1 MPKSQITLKNDRIEN
16 RYKKTHIDFL
26 VVTKYQNYMT
36 WYQTGKWDLSELAK
50 NPKSH
55 AFQKQIQE
63 LEKQAIKFEKIK
75 SKLNPK
81 MSSKQFMSI
90 LNQVEEISENM
101 SKIGGYASLA
111 YSSDTQSDEATS
123 LMTKMS
129 KLGSEISNK
138 ILFFD
143 LWWKTQVD
151 DKNAKRLMK
160 DTGDISE
167 YLSHKRLFAKYALS
181 EPEERIINTLD
192 VTGISALV
200 KLYDKIT
207 NSFEYKMKI
216 GNKSKVMTR
225 EELTNYVRST
235 NPKIRETAYKTIL
248 SKYSE
253 NKGVVGEIYQ
263 NIVLN
268 WKDEG
273 IEIRGYKS
281 PISMRNI
288 GNDVDDKTIDS
299 LLGVCKK
306 NSPVFQKFFTQKAK
320 MLKMKKLRRYDLYA
334 PAAANIKEKNYSYD
348 KSVKLVF
355 ESLGKFS
362 NTLEEYA
369 RKVFNENHIDSAV
382 RQGKRDG
389 AFCSTLTPKI
399 TPYVLVNFTGK
410 SRDVFTLAHELGHA
424 VHSQAAQDRSILV
437 QDAPLP
443 LAETA
448 STFSE
453 LLLYDNLSSKISDDE
468 KKTMLSEKIDD
479 LYVTILRQSFFTIF
493 EVDAHKQIG
502 EGTTIDEISK
512 TYLKNLKTQF
522 GNSVIL
528 SDDFAIEWSCI
539 PHFYHT
545 PFYCYAYSFGNL
557 LALSL
562 FQRYKKEGKDFVPA
576 YTSIL
581 AAGGSKKPE
590 KLLSE
595 YGFDIKSPKF
605 WQEGF
610 DYVKDQ
616 VNTLSSLN

>member
-1 MPKSQITLKNDRIEN
+1 MSQYSLGRWN
-16 RYKKTHIDFL
+16 
-26 VVTKYQNYMT
+26 
-36 WYQTGKWDLSELAK
+36 LSELTQD
-50 NPKSH
+50 PKSPE
-55 AFQKQIQE
+55 FQKQIKN
-63 LEKQAIKFEKIK
+63 LEKQAKKFEHIK
-75 SKLNPK
+75 SKLDPT
-81 MSSKQFMSI
+81 MTSRQFTGILKQIESI
-90 LNQVEEISENM
+90 AEDM
-101 SKIGGYASLA
+101 SKIGGYASLL
-111 YSSDTQSDEATS
+111 YSSDTQSDDATS
-123 LMTKMS
+123 LMTRMS

-143 LWWKTQVD
+143 LWWKRQID
-151 DKNAKRLMK
+151 EKNARRLM
-160 DTGDISE
+160 DNTGELAE

-192 VTGISALV
+192 VTGITALV

-207 NSFEYKMKI
+207 NAFEYKMKI
-216 GNKSKVMTR
+216 GKKLKVMTR

-248 SKYSE
+248 TKYSQ

-268 WKDEG
+268 WRNEG

-299 LLGVCKK
+299 LLLMCKK
-306 NSPVFQKFFTQKAK
+306 NSHVFQRFFLQKAK

-334 PAAANIKEKNYSYD
+334 PAAANIKEKSYSYN

-355 ESLGKFS
+355 ESFGAFS
-362 NTLEEYA
+362 DVLEDYA
-369 RKVFNENHIDSAV
+369 RKVFREDHIDSAI
-382 RQGKRDG
+382 RPGKRDG

-399 TPYVLVNFTGK
+399 TPFVLVNFTGK
-410 SRDVFTLAHELGHA
+410 SRDLFTLAHELGHA
-424 VHSQAAQDRSILV
+424 VHSQAAQNRSILV

-453 LLLYDNLSSKISDDE
+453 LLLYDNLSGKISDNE
-468 KKTMLSEKIDD
+468 KKIMLSEKIDD
-479 LYVTILRQSFFTIF
+479 LYATILRQSFFTIF

-502 EGTTIDEISK
+502 DGTTVDELSK
-512 TYLKNLKTQF
+512 TYMKNLEMQF
-522 GNSVIL
+522 GDSVSL
-528 SDDFAIEWSCI
+528 SEDFGVEWSCI

-576 YTSIL
+576 YISIL

-595 YGFDIKSPKF
+595 YGFDIRSPKF

-610 DYVKDQ
+610 DYVQEQ
-616 VNTLSSLN
+616 VKVLSALN

>member
-1 MPKSQITLKNDRIEN
+1 MSE
-16 RYKKTHIDFL
+16 
-26 VVTKYQNYMT
+26 YQL
-36 WYQTGKWDLSELAK
+36 GKWDLSELVK
-50 NPKSH
+50 NQKSP
-55 AFQKQIQE
+55 AFEKQIQV
-63 LEKQAIKFEKIK
+63 LEKQALKFEKIK
-75 SKLNPK
+75 SKLSPK
-81 MSSKQFMSI
+81 MSSKQFMNI
-90 LNQVEEISENM
+90 LHQIEEISENM
-101 SKIGGYASLA
+101 SKIGGYASLS

-151 DKNAKRLMK
+151 EKNAKRLMK
-160 DTGDISE
+160 NTGEITE

-207 NSFEYKMKI
+207 NSFEYKMKV

-248 SKYSE
+248 TKYFD

-299 LLGVCKK
+299 LLSVCKK
-306 NSPVFQKFFTQKAK
+306 NSPIFQKFFVQKAK

-334 PAAANIKEKNYSYD
+334 PAAVNIKEKNYPYD

-362 NTLEEYA
+362 DTLEEYA
-369 RKVFNENHIDSAV
+369 RKVFNENHIDSDV
-382 RQGKRDG
+382 RKGKRDG

-453 LLLYDNLSSKISDDE
+453 LLLYDNLSDKISDDE
-468 KKTMLSEKIDD
+468 KKAMLSGKIDD
-479 LYVTILRQSFFTIF
+479 LYATILRQSFFTIF

-512 TYLKNLKTQF
+512 TYLQNLKDQF
-522 GNSVIL
+522 GNSVSL
-528 SDDFAIEWSCI
+528 SEDFAIEWSSI

-576 YTSIL
+576 YMSIL

-610 DYVKDQ
+610 DYVKKQ
-616 VNTLSSLN
+616 VDILSSLN

>member
-1 MPKSQITLKNDRIEN
+1 MSE
-16 RYKKTHIDFL
+16 
-26 VVTKYQNYMT
+26 YQL
-36 WYQTGKWDLSELAK
+36 GKWDLSELVK
-50 NPKSH
+50 NQKSP
-55 AFQKQIQE
+55 AFEKQIQV
-63 LEKQAIKFEKIK
+63 LEKQALKFEKIK
-75 SKLNPK
+75 SKLSPK
-81 MSSKQFMSI
+81 MSSKQFMNI
-90 LNQVEEISENM
+90 LHQIEKISENM
-101 SKIGGYASLA
+101 SKIGGYASLS

-151 DKNAKRLMK
+151 EKNAKRLMK
-160 DTGDISE
+160 NTGEITE

-200 KLYDKIT
+200 KLHDKIT
-207 NSFEYKMKI
+207 NSFEYKMKV

-248 SKYSE
+248 TKYFD

-299 LLGVCKK
+299 LLSVCKK
-306 NSPVFQKFFTQKAK
+306 NSPIFQKFFVQKAK

-334 PAAANIKEKNYSYD
+334 PAAVNIKEKNYSYD

-362 NTLEEYA
+362 DTLEGYA
-369 RKVFNENHIDSAV
+369 RKVFNENHIDSDV
-382 RQGKRDG
+382 RKGKRDG

-453 LLLYDNLSSKISDDE
+453 LLLYDNLSDKISDGE
-468 KKTMLSEKIDD
+468 KKAMLSGKIDD
-479 LYVTILRQSFFTIF
+479 LYATILRQSFFTIF

-512 TYLKNLKTQF
+512 TYLQNLKDQF
-522 GNSVIL
+522 GNSVSL
-528 SDDFAIEWSCI
+528 SEDFAIEWSSI

-576 YTSIL
+576 YMSIL

-595 YGFDIKSPKF
+595 YGFDIRSPKF

-610 DYVKDQ
+610 DYVKKQ
-616 VNTLSSLN
+616 VDTLSSLN

>member
-1 MPKSQITLKNDRIEN
+1 MDEIRI
-16 RYKKTHIDFL
+16 HFL
-26 VVTKYQNYMT
+26 IVTKQQTQMSSYQL
-36 WYQTGKWDLSELAK
+36 GKWDLTELVK
-50 NPKSH
+50 NPKSS
-55 AFQKQIQE
+55 AFQNQIKE
-63 LEKQAIKFEKIK
+63 LENQAKKFEKIK

-81 MSSKQFMSI
+81 MSSKQFMNI
-90 LNQVEEISENM
+90 LHQVEEISENM
-101 SKIGGYASLA
+101 SKIGGYASLS

-129 KLGSEISNK
+129 KLGAEISNK

-151 DKNAKRLMK
+151 EKNAKRLMK
-160 DTGDISE
+160 DAGEITE

-207 NSFEYKMKI
+207 NSFEYKMKV

-263 NIVLN
+263 NIVQN

-273 IEIRGYKS
+273 IDIRGYKS

-288 GNDVDDKTIDS
+288 GNDIDDKTIES
-299 LLGVCKK
+299 LLAVCKK
-306 NSPVFQKFFTQKAK
+306 NSPVFQKFFVQKAK
-320 MLKMKKLRRYDLYA
+320 MLNMKKLRRYDLYA
-334 PAAANIKEKNYSYD
+334 PAAANIKEKSYSYD

-362 NTLEEYA
+362 STLEEYA
-369 RKVFNENHIDSAV
+369 RKVFNENHIDSDV

-453 LLLYDNLSSKISDDE
+453 LLLYDNLSDKISDNE
-468 KKTMLSEKIDD
+468 KKAMLSEKIDD
-479 LYVTILRQSFFTIF
+479 LYATILRQSFFTIF

-512 TYLKNLKTQF
+512 TYLNNLKVQF
-522 GNSVIL
+522 GNSVSL

-576 YTSIL
+576 YISIL

-595 YGFDIKSPKF
+595 YGFDITSPKF

-610 DYVKDQ
+610 DYVKEQ
-616 VNTLSSLN
+616 VKTLSSLN

>member
-1 MPKSQITLKNDRIEN
+1 MS
-16 RYKKTHIDFL
+16 
-26 VVTKYQNYMT
+26 KYQL
-36 WYQTGKWDLSELAK
+36 GKWDLSELVK
-50 NPKSH
+50 NQKSPE
-55 AFQKQIQE
+55 FEKQIQV
-63 LEKQAIKFEKIK
+63 LEKQALKFEKIK
-75 SKLNPK
+75 SKLSPK
-81 MSSKQFMSI
+81 MSSKQFMNI
-90 LNQVEEISENM
+90 LHQIEEISENM
-101 SKIGGYASLA
+101 SKIGGYASLS

-151 DKNAKRLMK
+151 EKNAKRLMK
-160 DTGDISE
+160 NTGEITE

-207 NSFEYKMKI
+207 NSYEYKMKV

-235 NPKIRETAYKTIL
+235 NPKIRESAYKTIL
-248 SKYSE
+248 TKYFD

-299 LLGVCKK
+299 LLSVCKK
-306 NSPVFQKFFTQKAK
+306 NSPIFQKFFVQKAK

-334 PAAANIKEKNYSYD
+334 PAAVNIKEKNYSYD

-362 NTLEEYA
+362 DTLEGYA
-369 RKVFNENHIDSAV
+369 RKVFNENHIDSDV
-382 RQGKRDG
+382 RKGKRDG
-389 AFCSTLTPKI
+389 AFCSTLAPKI

-453 LLLYDNLSSKISDDE
+453 LLLYDNLSDKISDDE
-468 KKTMLSEKIDD
+468 KKAMLSGKIDD
-479 LYVTILRQSFFTIF
+479 LYATILRQSFFTIF

-512 TYLKNLKTQF
+512 TYLQNLKDQF
-522 GNSVIL
+522 GNSVSL
-528 SDDFAIEWSCI
+528 SEDFAIEWSSI

-576 YTSIL
+576 YMNIL

-595 YGFDIKSPKF
+595 YGFDIRSPKF

-610 DYVKDQ
+610 DYVKKQ
-616 VNTLSSLN
+616 VGTLSSLN

>member
-1 MPKSQITLKNDRIEN
+1 MSS
-16 RYKKTHIDFL
+16 
-26 VVTKYQNYMT
+26 YQL
-36 WYQTGKWDLSELAK
+36 GKWDLTKLVK
-50 NPKSH
+50 NPKSP
-55 AFQKQIQE
+55 AFQKQIKE
-63 LEKQAIKFEKIK
+63 LENQAKKFEKIK

-81 MSSKQFMSI
+81 MSSKQFMNI
-90 LNQVEEISENM
+90 IHQVEEISENM
-101 SKIGGYASLA
+101 NKIGGYASLA

-129 KLGSEISNK
+129 KLGAEISNK

-151 DKNAKRLMK
+151 EKNAKRLMK
-160 DTGDISE
+160 DAGEITE

-207 NSFEYKMKI
+207 NSFEYKMKV
-216 GNKSKVMTR
+216 GNKSKKMTR
-225 EELTNYVRST
+225 EELTGYVRNSS
-235 NPKIRETAYKTIL
+235 PKIRETAYKTIL

-263 NIVLN
+263 NIALN

-288 GNDVDDKTIDS
+288 GNDIDDKTIES
-299 LLGVCKK
+299 LLAVCKK
-306 NSPVFQKFFTQKAK
+306 NSPVFQKFFVQKAK
-320 MLKMKKLRRYDLYA
+320 MLNMKKLRRYDLYA

-362 NTLEEYA
+362 STLEEYA
-369 RKVFNENHIDSAV
+369 RKVFNENHIDSAI

-389 AFCSTLTPKI
+389 AFCSTLSPKI

-453 LLLYDNLSSKISDDE
+453 LLLYDNISNKISDNE
-468 KKTMLSEKIDD
+468 KKIMLSEKIDD
-479 LYVTILRQSFFTIF
+479 LYATILRQSFFTIF

-512 TYLKNLKTQF
+512 TYLNNLKVQF
-522 GNSVIL
+522 GNSLSL

-576 YTSIL
+576 YISIL
-581 AAGGSKKPE
+581 AAGGS
-590 KLLSE
+590 
-595 YGFDIKSPKF
+595 
-605 WQEGF
+605 
-610 DYVKDQ
+610 
-616 VNTLSSLN
+616 

>member
-1 MPKSQITLKNDRIEN
+1 MSVYNLD
-16 RYKKTHIDFL
+16 
-26 VVTKYQNYMT
+26 
-36 WYQTGKWDLSELAK
+36 KWDLSELAK
-50 NPKSH
+50 DPKSP
-55 AFQKQIQE
+55 AFQKQIRD
-63 LEKQAIKFEKIK
+63 LEVLAKKFEKIK
-75 SKLNPK
+75 SKLDPK
-81 MSSKQFMSI
+81 ISSKKFMNI
-90 LNQVEEISENM
+90 LHEVEEISEKM
-101 SKIGGYASLA
+101 SKIGGYASLS
-111 YSSDTQSDEATS
+111 YSADTQSDEATS
-123 LMTKMS
+123 LMTRMS

-151 DKNAKRLMK
+151 DKNAKRLIR
-160 DTGDISE
+160 DSGELSE

-181 EPEERIINTLD
+181 EPEEKIINTLD

-200 KLYDKIT
+200 KLYDKMT
-207 NSFEYKMKI
+207 SVYEYQMKI
-216 GNKSKVMTR
+216 GGKTKKMTR
-225 EELTNYVRST
+225 EEITNYIRST
-235 NPKIRETAYKTIL
+235 NPKIREKAYKTIL
-248 SKYSE
+248 TKYTE
-253 NKGVVGEIYQ
+253 NKGVIGEIYQ

-288 GNDVDDKTIDS
+288 GNNVDDKTIES
-299 LLGVCKK
+299 LLAVCKK
-306 NSPVFQKFFTQKAK
+306 NSPVFQKFFIQKAK

-334 PAAANIKEKNYSYD
+334 PAAANIKEKNYQYD

-362 NTLEEYA
+362 PKLEEFA
-369 RKVFNENHIDSAV
+369 KKVFNEKHVDSSIRA
-382 RQGKRDG
+382 GKRDG

-410 SRDVFTLAHELGHA
+410 TRDVFTLAHELGHA
-424 VHSQAAQDRSILV
+424 VHSQTAQDRSILV

-453 LLLYDNLSSKISDDE
+453 LLLYDNLSDKITDDE
-468 KKTMLSEKIDD
+468 KKIMLSEKIDD
-479 LYVTILRQSFFTIF
+479 LYATIMRQAFFTIF
-493 EVDAHKQIG
+493 EVAAHEQIG
-502 EGTTIDEISK
+502 KGTTIEEISK
-512 TYLKNLKTQF
+512 TYIQNLKEQF
-522 GNSVIL
+522 GNSVAV
-528 SDDFAIEWSCI
+528 SEDFAIEWSCI

-562 FQRYKKEGKDFVPA
+562 FQRYKKEGKDFVPS
-576 YTSIL
+576 YINIL

-590 KLLSE
+590 KLLAE
-595 YGFDIKSPKF
+595 HGLDIGSQKF
-605 WQEGF
+605 WQEGL
-610 DYVKDQ
+610 DYVESQ
-616 VNTLSSLN
+616 VKALSALN

>member
-1 MPKSQITLKNDRIEN
+1 MSQ
-16 RYKKTHIDFL
+16 
-26 VVTKYQNYMT
+26 YQLGM
-36 WYQTGKWDLSELAK
+36 WDLSELAK
-50 NPKSH
+50 NPKSP

-63 LEKQAIKFEKIK
+63 LENQAKKFEKIK
-75 SKLNPK
+75 SKLDPK
-81 MSSKQFMSI
+81 MSSKKFMEMLS
-90 LNQVEEISENM
+90 QVEGISEKM
-101 SKIGGYASLA
+101 SKIGGYASLS

-123 LMTKMS
+123 LMTRMS
-129 KLGSEISNK
+129 KLGSDISNK

-151 DKNAKRLMK
+151 EKNANRLIK
-160 DTGDISE
+160 EAGELSE
-167 YLSHKRLFAKYALS
+167 YLAHKRLIAKYSLS

-207 NSFEYKMKI
+207 NAFEYQMKV
-216 GNKSKVMTR
+216 GNKTKKMTR
-225 EELTNYVRST
+225 EELTNYVRNT

-248 SKYSE
+248 GKYNE

-263 NIVLN
+263 NIALN

-273 IEIRGYKS
+273 IDIRGYKT

-288 GNDVDDKTIDS
+288 GNDVDDKTIES
-299 LLGVCKK
+299 LLLVCKK
-306 NSPVFQKFFTQKAK
+306 NAPVFQKFFVQKAK
-320 MLKMKKLRRYDLYA
+320 MLKMKKLRRYDIYA
-334 PAAANIKEKNYSYD
+334 PAAANIKEKNYSYN

-355 ESLGKFS
+355 ESLGKFNS
-362 NTLEEYA
+362 TLEGFA
-369 RKVFNENHIDSAV
+369 RKVFNENHIDSSV

-410 SRDVFTLAHELGHA
+410 TRDVFTLAHELGHA
-424 VHSQAAQDRSILV
+424 VHSQAAQNRSILV

-453 LLLYDNLSSKISDDE
+453 LLLYDNISDKITEDE
-468 KKTMLSEKIDD
+468 KKIMLSEKIDD
-479 LYVTILRQSFFTIF
+479 LYATILRQSFFTIF
-493 EVDAHKQIG
+493 EIDAHEKIG
-502 EGTTIDEISK
+502 KGATIDEISK
-512 TYLKNLKTQF
+512 TYLQNLKQQF
-522 GNSVIL
+522 GKSVEVT
-528 SDDFAIEWSCI
+528 DDFAIEWSCI

-562 FQRYKKEGKDFVPA
+562 FQRYKKEGQDFVPA
-576 YTSIL
+576 YIDIL

-590 KLLSE
+590 KLLQE
-595 YGFDIKSPKF
+595 HGLDIQSTKF

-610 DYVKDQ
+610 DYVNGQ
-616 VNTLSSLN
+616 VKVLSSLN

>member
-1 MPKSQITLKNDRIEN
+1 MELMTN
-16 RYKKTHIDFL
+16 YKLGT
-26 VVTKYQNYMT
+26 
-36 WYQTGKWDLSELAK
+36 WDLSELVK
-50 NPKSH
+50 NPKSL
-55 AFQKQIQE
+55 AFQKQIKE
-63 LEKQAIKFEKIK
+63 LENQAIKFEKIK

-81 MSSKQFMSI
+81 MSSKKFMNI
-90 LNQVEEISENM
+90 IQQIEEISKNM
-101 SKIGGYASLA
+101 SKIGGYASLS

-160 DTGDISE
+160 DAGEITE

-207 NSFEYKMKI
+207 NAFEYKMKI
-216 GNKSKVMTR
+216 GNKSKTMTR

-248 SKYSE
+248 TKYTES
-253 NKGVVGEIYQ
+253 KGVVGEIYQ

-268 WKDEG
+268 WRDEG
-273 IEIRGYKS
+273 IEIRGYES

-288 GNDVDDKTIDS
+288 GNDVDDKTIES
-299 LLGVCKK
+299 LLSICRK
-306 NSPVFQKFFTQKAK
+306 NSPVFQKFFVQKAK

-334 PAAANIKEKNYSYD
+334 PAAANIKEKNYAYD

-369 RKVFNENHIDSAV
+369 RKVFNENHIDSAI

-453 LLLYDNLSSKISDDE
+453 LLLYDNLSDKISDNE
-468 KKTMLSEKIDD
+468 KKIMLAEKIDD
-479 LYVTILRQSFFTIF
+479 LYATIMRQSFFTIF

-502 EGTTIDEISK
+502 EGTTINEISK
-512 TYLKNLKTQF
+512 TYLQNLKEQF
-522 GNSVIL
+522 GNSVSL

-576 YTSIL
+576 YMSIL

-590 KLLSE
+590 KLLAE
-595 YGFDIKSPKF
+595 YGFDIRSPKF

-610 DYVKDQ
+610 DYVNEQ
-616 VNTLSSLN
+616 VKALASLN

>member
-1 MPKSQITLKNDRIEN
+1 MAEYELGR
-16 RYKKTHIDFL
+16 
-26 VVTKYQNYMT
+26 
-36 WYQTGKWDLSELAK
+36 WDLSELTK
-50 NPKSH
+50 NPKSPQ
-55 AFQKQIQE
+55 FQKQVAE
-63 LEKQAIKFEKIK
+63 LEDSAKKFEKIK
-75 SKLNPK
+75 TKLDPE
-81 MSSKQFMSI
+81 MSSKKFMSI
-90 LNQVEEISENM
+90 LREVEDISEKM
-101 SKIGGYASLA
+101 SKIGGYASLS
-111 YSSDTQSDEATS
+111 YSADTQSDEATS

-151 DKNAKRLMK
+151 ENNAKRLMK
-160 DTGDISE
+160 DAGELTE
-167 YLSHKRLFAKYALS
+167 YLQHKRLFAKYALS

-207 NSFEYKMKI
+207 NAFEYKMKV
-216 GNKSKVMTR
+216 GRKTKVMTR

-235 NPKIRETAYKTIL
+235 NPKIRETSYKTIL
-248 SKYSE
+248 TKYAAS
-253 NKGVVGEIYQ
+253 KGVVGEIYQ

-268 WKDEG
+268 WRDEG
-273 IEIRGYKS
+273 IDIRGYDS

-288 GNDVDDKTIDS
+288 GNDVDDKTIES
-299 LLGVCKK
+299 LLSVCRK
-306 NSPVFQKFFTQKAK
+306 NSPVFQKFFIQKAK

-334 PAAANIKEKNYSYD
+334 PVAANIKEKNYSYN

-362 NTLEEYA
+362 DALEDFA
-369 RKVFNENHIDSAV
+369 RKVFQENHIDSSI
-382 RQGKRDG
+382 RPGKRDG

-453 LLLYDNLSSKISDDE
+453 LLLYDNLSDKISDDE
-468 KKTMLSEKIDD
+468 KKIMLSEKIDD
-479 LYVTILRQSFFTIF
+479 LYATILRQSFFTIF
-493 EVDAHKQIG
+493 EVDAHKQIAD
-502 EGTTIDEISK
+502 GTTIDEISK
-512 TYLKNLKTQF
+512 TYLNNLKGQF
-522 GNSVIL
+522 GRSVTL

-562 FQRYKKEGKDFVPA
+562 FQRYKKEGRDFVPS
-576 YTSIL
+576 YLNIL

-590 KLLSE
+590 ELLSE
-595 YGFDIKSPKF
+595 HGFDIRTPKF

-610 DYVKDQ
+610 DYVDEQ
-616 VNTLSSLN
+616 VKALSKLN

>member
-1 MPKSQITLKNDRIEN
+1 M
-16 RYKKTHIDFL
+16 YKKHE
-26 VVTKYQNYMT
+26 YQMT
-36 WYQTGKWDLSELAK
+36 EIQLGRWDLSELTK
-50 NPKSH
+50 NPKGP
-55 AFQKQIQE
+55 AFQKQIQK
-63 LEKQAIKFEKIK
+63 LEKQARKFERIK
-75 SKLNPK
+75 SKLDPK
-81 MSSKQFMSI
+81 MSSKKFMGI
-90 LNQVEEISENM
+90 LQQVEEMSEKM
-101 SKIGGYASLA
+101 SKIGGYASLS

-123 LMTKMS
+123 LMTQMS

-143 LWWKTQVD
+143 LWWKTKVD
-151 DKNAKRLMK
+151 KKNAKRLMK
-160 DTGDISE
+160 DAGELTE

-207 NSFEYKMKI
+207 NAYEYKMKI
-216 GNKSKVMTR
+216 GNKTQTMTR

-248 SKYSE
+248 TKYTE
-253 NKGVVGEIYQ
+253 NKGVIGEIYQ

-268 WKDEG
+268 WRDEG
-273 IEIRGYKS
+273 IEIRGYKT

-288 GNDVDDKTIDS
+288 GNDVDDKTIES
-299 LLGVCKK
+299 LLSVCKK
-306 NSPVFQKFFTQKAK
+306 NSSVFQKFFVQKAK

-334 PAAANIKEKNYSYD
+334 PAAANIKEKNYTYK

-362 NTLEEYA
+362 ETLEEFA
-369 RKVFNENHIDSAV
+369 RKVFNENHIDSSV

-389 AFCSTLTPKI
+389 AFCSTISPKI

-453 LLLYDNLSSKISDDE
+453 LLLYDNLSDKISDDE
-468 KKTMLSEKIDD
+468 KKIVLSEKIDD
-479 LYVTILRQSFFTIF
+479 LYATILRQSFFTIF

-502 EGTTIDEISK
+502 KGTTVDEISK
-512 TYLKNLKTQF
+512 TYLQNLKEQF
-522 GNSVIL
+522 GNSVSL
-528 SDDFAIEWSCI
+528 SEDFAIEWSCI

-562 FQRYKKEGKDFVPA
+562 FQRYKKEGKDFVPS
-576 YTSIL
+576 YINIL

-595 YGFDIKSPKF
+595 YGFDIRSTKF
-605 WQEGF
+605 WQQGF
-610 DYVKDQ
+610 DYVDEQ
-616 VNTLSSLN
+616 VKALSSLN

>member
-1 MPKSQITLKNDRIEN
+1 M
-16 RYKKTHIDFL
+16 YKKHE
-26 VVTKYQNYMT
+26 YQMT
-36 WYQTGKWDLSELAK
+36 EIQLGRWDLSELTK
-50 NPKSH
+50 NPKGP
-55 AFQKQIQE
+55 AFQKQIME
-63 LEKQAIKFEKIK
+63 VEKQARKFQKIK
-75 SKLNPK
+75 LKLDPK
-81 MSSKQFMSI
+81 MSSKKFMSI
-90 LNQVEEISENM
+90 LQQVEEMSEKM
-101 SKIGGYASLA
+101 SKIGGYASLS

-151 DKNAKRLMK
+151 EKNAQRLMR
-160 DTGDISE
+160 DTGELTE
-167 YLSHKRLFAKYALS
+167 YLLHKRLFAKYALS

-200 KLYDKIT
+200 KIYDKIT
-207 NSFEYKMKI
+207 NAYEYKMKI
-216 GNKSKVMTR
+216 GNKTKILTR

-248 SKYSE
+248 TKYTK
-253 NKGVVGEIYQ
+253 NKGVIGEIYQ

-268 WKDEG
+268 WRDEG
-273 IEIRGYKS
+273 IEIRGYET

-288 GNDVDDKTIDS
+288 GNDVDDKTIES
-299 LLGVCKK
+299 LLSVCKK
-306 NSPVFQKFFTQKAK
+306 NSGIFQKFFVQKAK

-334 PAAANIKEKNYSYD
+334 PAAANIKEKNYTYD

-362 NTLEEYA
+362 ETLEEFA
-369 RKVFNENHIDSAV
+369 RKVFNENHIDSSV
-382 RQGKRDG
+382 RHGKRDG
-389 AFCSTLTPKI
+389 AFCSTISPKI
-399 TPYVLVNFTGK
+399 TPFVLVNFTGK

-424 VHSQAAQDRSILV
+424 VHSQAAQNRSILI

-453 LLLYDNLSSKISDDE
+453 LLLYDNLSNKISDDE
-468 KKTMLSEKIDD
+468 KKLMLSEKIDD
-479 LYVTILRQSFFTIF
+479 LYATILRQSFFTIF

-502 EGTTIDEISK
+502 NGTTVDEISK
-512 TYLKNLKTQF
+512 TYLQNLKEQF
-522 GNSVIL
+522 GNSVSL

-539 PHFYHT
+539 PHFYHS

-562 FQRYKKEGKDFVPA
+562 FQRYKKEGKDFVSS
-576 YTSIL
+576 YINIL

-595 YGFDIKSPKF
+595 YGFDIRSPKF

-610 DYVKDQ
+610 DYVDDQ
-616 VNTLSSLN
+616 VKALSSLN

>member
-1 MPKSQITLKNDRIEN
+1 MTE
-16 RYKKTHIDFL
+16 YKL
-26 VVTKYQNYMT
+26 
-36 WYQTGKWDLSELAK
+36 GEWDLSELAK
-50 NPKSH
+50 NSKSLE
-55 AFQKQIQE
+55 FQKQVQE
-63 LEKQAIKFEKIK
+63 LEKQAKKFENIKLKLTPKI
-75 SKLNPK
+75 
-81 MSSKQFMSI
+81 SSKNFMSI
-90 LNQVEEISENM
+90 IKEVEEISEKL
-101 SKIGGYASLA
+101 SKIGGYASLSYA
-111 YSSDTQSDEATS
+111 SDTQSDEATS
-123 LMTKMS
+123 LLTKMS

-151 DKNAKRLMK
+151 EKNGKRLMK
-160 DTGDISE
+160 DTGELKE
-167 YLSHKRLFAKYALS
+167 YLTHKRLFAKYALS

-192 VTGISALV
+192 VTGIFALV

-207 NSFEYKMKI
+207 NAYEYKMKI
-216 GNKSKVMTR
+216 GNKTKIMTR
-225 EELTNYVRST
+225 EEITNYVRST
-235 NPKIRETAYKTIL
+235 NSKIREIAYKTIL
-248 SKYSE
+248 TKYTK
-253 NKGVVGEIYQ
+253 NKGVIGEIYQ

-288 GNDVDDKTIDS
+288 GNDVDDKTIES
-299 LLGVCKK
+299 LLSVCRK
-306 NSPVFQKFFTQKAK
+306 NSPIFQKFFMQKAK
-320 MLKMKKLRRYDLYA
+320 MLKIKKLRRYDLYA
-334 PAAANIKEKNYSYD
+334 PAAANIKEKNYSYN
-348 KSVKLVF
+348 KSVSLVL
-355 ESLGKFS
+355 ESFGKFS
-362 NTLEEYA
+362 TTLEEFA
-369 RKVFNENHIDSAV
+369 RKIFNEKHIDSSV

-399 TPYVLVNFTGK
+399 TPYVLINFTGK
-410 SRDVFTLAHELGHA
+410 SRDIFTLAHELGHA

-453 LLLYDNLSSKISDDE
+453 LLLYDNLSNKISDNE
-468 KKTMLSEKIDD
+468 KKIMLAEKIDD
-479 LYVTILRQSFFTIF
+479 LYATILRQSFFTIF
-493 EVDAHKQIG
+493 EVDAHQQIG
-502 EGTTIDEISK
+502 KGTTVDEISK
-512 TYLKNLKTQF
+512 TYMQNLKEQF
-522 GNSVIL
+522 GSSVIL
-528 SDDFAIEWSCI
+528 SDDFGIEWSSI

-562 FQRYKKEGKDFVPA
+562 FQRYKKEGRDFVPA
-576 YTSIL
+576 YIEVL

-595 YGFDIKSPKF
+595 YGFDIRSSKF

-610 DYVKDQ
+610 NYVNDQ
-616 VNTLSSLN
+616 VKVLSSLN

>member
-1 MPKSQITLKNDRIEN
+1 MSE
-16 RYKKTHIDFL
+16 
-26 VVTKYQNYMT
+26 YQL
-36 WYQTGKWDLSELAK
+36 GKWDLSELVK
-50 NPKSH
+50 NQKSPV
-55 AFQKQIQE
+55 FEKQIQV
-63 LEKQAIKFEKIK
+63 LEKQALKFEKIK
-75 SKLNPK
+75 SKLSPK
-81 MSSKQFMSI
+81 MSSKQFMNI
-90 LNQVEEISENM
+90 LHQIEEISENM
-101 SKIGGYASLA
+101 SKIGGYASLS

-151 DKNAKRLMK
+151 EKNAKRLMK
-160 DTGDISE
+160 NTGEITE

-207 NSFEYKMKI
+207 NSFEYKMKV

-248 SKYSE
+248 TKYFD

-299 LLGVCKK
+299 LLSVCKK
-306 NSPVFQKFFTQKAK
+306 NSPIFQKFFVQKAK

-334 PAAANIKEKNYSYD
+334 PAAVNIKEKNYSYD

-362 NTLEEYA
+362 DTLEEYA
-369 RKVFNENHIDSAV
+369 RKVFNENHIDSDV
-382 RQGKRDG
+382 RKGKRDG

-453 LLLYDNLSSKISDDE
+453 LLLYDNLSDRISDDE
-468 KKTMLSEKIDD
+468 KKTMLSGKIDD
-479 LYVTILRQSFFTIF
+479 LYATILRQSFFTIF

-512 TYLKNLKTQF
+512 TYLQNLKEQF
-522 GNSVIL
+522 GNSVSL
-528 SDDFAIEWSCI
+528 SEDFAIEWSSI

-576 YTSIL
+576 YMSIL

-595 YGFDIKSPKF
+595 HGFDIRSPKF

-610 DYVKDQ
+610 DYVKKQ
-616 VNTLSSLN
+616 VGTLSSLN

>member
-1 MPKSQITLKNDRIEN
+1 MTN
-16 RYKKTHIDFL
+16 YKL
-26 VVTKYQNYMT
+26 GM
-36 WYQTGKWDLSELAK
+36 WDLSELVK
-50 NPKSH
+50 NPKSL
-55 AFQKQIQE
+55 AFQKQIKE
-63 LEKQAIKFEKIK
+63 LENQAIKFEKIK

-81 MSSKQFMSI
+81 MSSKKFMNI
-90 LNQVEEISENM
+90 IQQIEEISKNM
-101 SKIGGYASLA
+101 SKIGGYASLS

-160 DTGDISE
+160 DTGEITE
-167 YLSHKRLFAKYALS
+167 YLAHKRLFAKYALS

-207 NSFEYKMKI
+207 NAFEYKMKI
-216 GNKSKVMTR
+216 GNKSKTMTR
-225 EELTNYVRST
+225 EEITNYVRST

-248 SKYSE
+248 TKYTE

-268 WKDEG
+268 WRDEG
-273 IEIRGYKS
+273 IEIRGYES

-288 GNDVDDKTIDS
+288 GNDVDDKTIES
-299 LLGVCKK
+299 LLSICRK
-306 NSPVFQKFFTQKAK
+306 NSPVFQKFFVQKAK
-320 MLKMKKLRRYDLYA
+320 MLKIKKLRRYDLYA
-334 PAAANIKEKNYSYD
+334 PAAANIKEKNYAYD

-369 RKVFNENHIDSAV
+369 RKVFNESHIDSAI

-453 LLLYDNLSSKISDDE
+453 LLLYDNLSDKISDNE
-468 KKTMLSEKIDD
+468 KKIMLAEKIDD
-479 LYVTILRQSFFTIF
+479 LYATIMRQSFFTIF
-493 EVDAHKQIG
+493 EVDAHKQMG
-502 EGTTIDEISK
+502 KGTTINEISK
-512 TYLKNLKTQF
+512 TYLQNLKEQF
-522 GNSVIL
+522 GNSVSL

-576 YTSIL
+576 YMSIL

-590 KLLSE
+590 KLLAE
-595 YGFDIKSPKF
+595 YGFDIRSSKF

-610 DYVKDQ
+610 DYVNEQ
-616 VNTLSSLN
+616 VKTLARLN

>member
-1 MPKSQITLKNDRIEN
+1 MAEYHLGI
-16 RYKKTHIDFL
+16 
-26 VVTKYQNYMT
+26 
-36 WYQTGKWDLSELAK
+36 WDLSKLVK
-50 NPKSH
+50 NPKSPS
-55 AFQKQIQE
+55 FQKQIKE
-63 LEKQAIKFEKIK
+63 LEKQAETFEKIK

-81 MSSKQFMSI
+81 ISSTNFKNI
-90 LNQVEEISENM
+90 LQQVEQISENM
-101 SKIGGYASLA
+101 SKIGGYVSLS
-111 YSSDTQSDEATS
+111 YSSNTQSDEATT
-123 LMTKMS
+123 LMSKMS
-129 KLGSEISNK
+129 KLGSDISNK

-151 DKNAKRLMK
+151 EKNAKRLMK
-160 DTGDISE
+160 DAGDLTE

-181 EPEERIINTLD
+181 EPEEKIINTLD

-207 NSFEYKMKI
+207 NSYEYKMKI
-216 GNKSKVMTR
+216 GSKNKVMTR

-248 SKYSE
+248 GKYTE
-253 NKGVVGEIYQ
+253 NKGVIGEIYQ
-263 NIVLN
+263 NIVRN
-268 WKDEG
+268 WRDEG

-288 GNDVDDKTIDS
+288 GNDVDDKTIES
-299 LLGVCKK
+299 LLSVCRT
-306 NSPVFQKFFTQKAK
+306 NSPVFQKFFEQKAK
-320 MLKMKKLRRYDLYA
+320 MLKLKKLRRYDIYA
-334 PAAANIKEKNYSYD
+334 PATANIKEKNYSYD

-362 NTLEEYA
+362 SVLENYA
-369 RKVFNENHIDSAV
+369 KKVFNENHVDSEI

-389 AFCSTLTPKI
+389 AFCSTLTPKT
-399 TPYVLVNFTGK
+399 TPFVLVNFTGK

-424 VHSQAAQDRSILV
+424 VHSQAAQDKSILV

-453 LLLYDNLSSKISDDE
+453 LLLYDNLSDKISTNE
-468 KKTMLSEKIDD
+468 KKIMLSEKIDD
-479 LYVTILRQSFFTIF
+479 LYATILRQSFFTIF

-512 TYLKNLKTQF
+512 LYLQNLKDQF
-522 GNSVIL
+522 GKSVIV

-576 YTSIL
+576 YINIL

-590 KLLSE
+590 KLLLE
-595 YGFDIKSPKF
+595 YGFDIRSPKF

-610 DYVKDQ
+610 DYVKEQ
-616 VNTLSSLN
+616 VKALSSLN

>member
-1 MPKSQITLKNDRIEN
+1 M
-16 RYKKTHIDFL
+16 
-26 VVTKYQNYMT
+26 KYQP
-36 WYQTGKWDLSELAK
+36 GIWDLSKLVK
-50 NPKSH
+50 DPKSP
-55 AFQKQIQE
+55 AFQKQIKK
-63 LEKQAIKFEKIK
+63 LEKQAETFEKIK
-75 SKLNPK
+75 SKLN
-81 MSSKQFMSI
+81 SKITSTKFRNI
-90 LNQVEEISENM
+90 LQQVEEISENM
-101 SKIGGYASLA
+101 SRIGGYASLS
-111 YSSDTQSDEATS
+111 YSSNTQSDEATS
-123 LMTKMS
+123 LMTRMS

-160 DTGDISE
+160 DAGELTE
-167 YLSHKRLFAKYALS
+167 YLAHKRLFAKYALS
-181 EPEERIINTLD
+181 EPEEKIINTLD

-207 NSFEYKMKI
+207 NSYEYKMKI
-216 GNKSKVMTR
+216 GNKNKILTR

-248 SKYSE
+248 GKYTE
-253 NKGVVGEIYQ
+253 NKGVIGEIYQ

-268 WKDEG
+268 WRDEG
-273 IEIRGYKS
+273 IEIRGYES

-288 GNDVDDKTIDS
+288 GNDIDDKTIES
-299 LLGVCKK
+299 LLAVCKK
-306 NSPVFQKFFTQKAK
+306 NSPVFQKFFLQKAK
-320 MLKMKKLRRYDLYA
+320 MLKMKKLRRYDIYA
-334 PAAANIKEKNYSYD
+334 PATANIKEKNYTYD

-362 NTLEEYA
+362 STLENYA
-369 RKVFNENHIDSAV
+369 RKVFNENHVDSEI

-389 AFCSTLTPKI
+389 AFCSTLSPKRTPF
-399 TPYVLVNFTGK
+399 VLVNFTCK

-453 LLLYDNLSSKISDDE
+453 LLLYDNLSDKISDDE
-468 KKTMLSEKIDD
+468 KKIMLSEKIDD
-479 LYVTILRQSFFTIF
+479 LYATILRQSFFTIF

-502 EGTTIDEISK
+502 KGTTIDEISEL
-512 TYLKNLKTQF
+512 YLQNLKEQF
-522 GNSVIL
+522 GESVIL

-576 YTSIL
+576 YINIL

-590 KLLSE
+590 KLLLE
-595 YGFDIKSPKF
+595 YGFDIRSPKF

-610 DYVKDQ
+610 DYVKEQ
-616 VNTLSSLN
+616 VKALSSLN

>member
-1 MPKSQITLKNDRIEN
+1 MTE
-16 RYKKTHIDFL
+16 
-26 VVTKYQNYMT
+26 YQL
-36 WYQTGKWDLSELAK
+36 GKWDLSELTK
-50 NPKSH
+50 NPKSPE
-55 AFQKQIQE
+55 FQKQVKE
-63 LEKQAIKFEKIK
+63 LEKQAEKFEKIK
-75 SKLNPK
+75 SSLDPK
-81 MSSKQFMSI
+81 MSSKEFLNI
-90 LNQVEEISENM
+90 LHQVEEISEKM
-101 SKIGGYASLA
+101 SKIGGYASLS

-123 LMTKMS
+123 LMTSMS

-143 LWWKTQVD
+143 LWWKIQVD
-151 DKNAKRLMK
+151 EKNAKRLMK
-160 DTGDISE
+160 GTGEISE

-207 NSFEYKMKI
+207 NAFEYRMKI
-216 GNKSKVMTR
+216 GNKTKLMTR
-225 EELTNYVRST
+225 EEITNYVRST

-248 SKYSE
+248 TKYVE

-273 IEIRGYKS
+273 IEIRGYSS

-288 GNDVDDKTIDS
+288 GNDVDDKTIES
-299 LLGVCKK
+299 LLLTCKK
-306 NSPVFQKFFTQKAK
+306 NASVFQKFFVQKAK
-320 MLKMKKLRRYDLYA
+320 MLNMKKLRRYDLYA
-334 PAAANIKEKNYSYD
+334 PAAANIKEKNYSYN

-362 NTLEEYA
+362 DKLEEYA
-369 RKVFNENHIDSAV
+369 KKVFNENHIDSEV
-382 RQGKRDG
+382 RRGKRDG

-453 LLLYDNLSSKISDDE
+453 LLLYDNLSEKISDNE
-468 KKTMLSEKIDD
+468 KKIMLSEKIDD
-479 LYVTILRQSFFTIF
+479 LYATILRQSFFTIF
-493 EVDAHKQIG
+493 EADIHKQVG
-502 EGTTIDEISK
+502 EGTTVDEISK
-512 TYLKNLKTQF
+512 TYLKNLKVQF
-522 GNSVIL
+522 GNSVGL
-528 SDDFAIEWSCI
+528 SEDFAIEWSCI

-562 FQRYKKEGKDFVPA
+562 FQRYKKEGKDFVPS
-576 YTSIL
+576 YIKIL

-595 YGFDIKSPKF
+595 YGFDIRSPKF

-616 VNTLSSLN
+616 VKALSALN

>member
-1 MPKSQITLKNDRIEN
+1 MAEYEL
-16 RYKKTHIDFL
+16 
-26 VVTKYQNYMT
+26 
-36 WYQTGKWDLSELAK
+36 GKWDLSELAK
-50 NPKSH
+50 NPKSPQ
-55 AFQKQIQE
+55 FQKQITE
-63 LEKQAIKFEKIK
+63 LENLAKKFEKIK
-75 SKLNPK
+75 AKLDPK
-81 MSSKQFMSI
+81 MPSKKFMSI
-90 LNQVEEISENM
+90 LKEVEDISEKM
-101 SKIGGYASLA
+101 SKIGGYASLS
-111 YSSDTQSDEATS
+111 YSADTQSDEATS

-151 DKNAKRLMK
+151 EKNAKRLMK
-160 DTGDISE
+160 DTEELTE
-167 YLSHKRLFAKYALS
+167 YLQHKRLFAKYALS

-207 NSFEYKMKI
+207 NAFEYKMKV
-216 GNKSKVMTR
+216 GSKTKVMTR

-248 SKYSE
+248 TKYTE

-268 WKDEG
+268 WRDEG
-273 IEIRGYKS
+273 IDIRGYDS

-288 GNDVDDKTIDS
+288 GNDVDDKTIES
-299 LLGVCKK
+299 LLSVCRK
-306 NSPVFQKFFTQKAK
+306 NSPVFQKFFVQKAK

-334 PAAANIKEKNYSYD
+334 PAAANIKEKNYPYN

-362 NTLEEYA
+362 DTLEDFA
-369 RKVFNENHIDSAV
+369 RKVFNENHIDSSI
-382 RQGKRDG
+382 RPGKRDG

-453 LLLYDNLSSKISDDE
+453 LLLYDNLSDKISDNE
-468 KKTMLSEKIDD
+468 KKIMLSEKIDD
-479 LYVTILRQSFFTIF
+479 LYATILRQSFFTIF
-493 EVDAHKQIG
+493 EVDAHKQIAN
-502 EGTTIDEISK
+502 GTTIDEISK
-512 TYLKNLKTQF
+512 TYLSNLKEQF
-522 GNSVIL
+522 GSSVKL
-528 SDDFAIEWSCI
+528 TDDFAIEWSCI

-562 FQRYKKEGKDFVPA
+562 FQRYKKEGKDFVPS
-576 YTSIL
+576 YINIL

-590 KLLSE
+590 KLLVR
-595 YGFDIKSPKF
+595 I
-605 WQEGF
+605 W
-610 DYVKDQ
+610 
-616 VNTLSSLN
+616 L

>member
-1 MPKSQITLKNDRIEN
+1 MSE
-16 RYKKTHIDFL
+16 YKL
-26 VVTKYQNYMT
+26 
-36 WYQTGKWDLSELAK
+36 GGWDLSELAK
-50 NPKSH
+50 NPKSV

-75 SKLNPK
+75 SQLNPK
-81 MSSKQFMSI
+81 MSSKKFGDI
-90 LNQVEEISENM
+90 LQQVEKISENM
-101 SKIGGYASLA
+101 SKIGGYASLS

-151 DKNAKRLMK
+151 EKNAKRLMK
-160 DTGDISE
+160 DTGELAE

-207 NSFEYKMKI
+207 NAFEYQMKI
-216 GNKSKVMTR
+216 GSKNKKMTR

-248 SKYSE
+248 TKYSE

-268 WKDEG
+268 WRDEG
-273 IEIRGYKS
+273 IEIRGYDS

-288 GNDVDDKTIDS
+288 GNDVDDKTIES
-299 LLGVCKK
+299 LLSVCRK
-306 NSPVFQKFFTQKAK
+306 NSPVFQKFFAQKAK
-320 MLKMKKLRRYDLYA
+320 MLKMKKLRRYDIYA
-334 PAAANIKEKNYSYD
+334 PVAANIKEKNYTYT
-348 KSVKLVF
+348 KSVNLVF

-362 NTLEEYA
+362 STLEEYA
-369 RKVFNENHIDSAV
+369 RKVFNENHIDSAI

-399 TPYVLVNFTGK
+399 TPFVLVNFTGK

-424 VHSQAAQDRSILV
+424 VHSQAAQNRSILV
-437 QDAPLP
+437 QDASLP

-453 LLLYDNLSSKISDDE
+453 LLLYDNLADKISDDQ
-468 KKTMLSEKIDD
+468 KKIMLAEKIDD
-479 LYVTILRQSFFTIF
+479 LYATILRQSYFTIF
-493 EVDAHKQIG
+493 EVEAHEQIG
-502 EGTTIDEISK
+502 KGTTIDEISK
-512 TYLKNLKTQF
+512 TYLQNLKEQF
-522 GNSVIL
+522 GNSVNL
-528 SDDFAIEWSCI
+528 SEDFAIEWSCI

-562 FQRYKKEGKDFVPA
+562 FQRYKKEGNDFVKS
-576 YTSIL
+576 YIDIL

-595 YGFDIKSPKF
+595 HGFDIRSPKF

-610 DYVKDQ
+610 DYVNQQ
-616 VNTLSSLN
+616 VKVLSSLN

>member
-1 MPKSQITLKNDRIEN
+1 MTN
-16 RYKKTHIDFL
+16 YKL
-26 VVTKYQNYMT
+26 
-36 WYQTGKWDLSELAK
+36 GAWDLSELVK
-50 NPKSH
+50 NPKSP
-55 AFQKQIQE
+55 AFQKQIKE
-63 LEKQAIKFEKIK
+63 LENQAVKFEKIK
-75 SKLNPK
+75 SNLDPK
-81 MSSKQFMSI
+81 MSSKKFMNI
-90 LNQVEEISENM
+90 IQQIEGISKNM
-101 SKIGGYASLA
+101 SKIGGYASLS

-160 DTGDISE
+160 DAGEITE

-207 NSFEYKMKI
+207 NAFEYKMKI
-216 GNKSKVMTR
+216 GNKSKTMTR

-235 NPKIRETAYKTIL
+235 NPKIREIAYKTIL
-248 SKYSE
+248 TKYTE

-268 WKDEG
+268 WRDEG

-288 GNDVDDKTIDS
+288 GNDVDDKTIET
-299 LLGVCKK
+299 LLSICRK
-306 NSPVFQKFFTQKAK
+306 NSPVFQKFFVQKAK

-334 PAAANIKEKNYSYD
+334 PAAANIKEKNYAYD

-362 NTLEEYA
+362 STLEEYA
-369 RKVFNENHIDSAV
+369 RKVFNENHIDSAI

-453 LLLYDNLSSKISDDE
+453 LLLYDNLSDKISDNE
-468 KKTMLSEKIDD
+468 KKIMLAEKIDD
-479 LYVTILRQSFFTIF
+479 LYATIMRQSFFTIF

-502 EGTTIDEISK
+502 KGTTINEISK
-512 TYLKNLKTQF
+512 TYLQNLKEQF
-522 GNSVIL
+522 GNSVSL

-576 YTSIL
+576 YMSIL

-590 KLLSE
+590 KLLAE
-595 YGFDIKSPKF
+595 YGFDIRSSKF

-610 DYVKDQ
+610 DYVNEQ
-616 VNTLSSLN
+616 VKTLARLN

>member
-1 MPKSQITLKNDRIEN
+1 MTN
-16 RYKKTHIDFL
+16 YKLGT
-26 VVTKYQNYMT
+26 
-36 WYQTGKWDLSELAK
+36 WDLSELVK
-50 NPKSH
+50 NPKSL
-55 AFQKQIQE
+55 AFQKQIKE
-63 LEKQAIKFEKIK
+63 LENQAIKFEKIK

-81 MSSKQFMSI
+81 MSSKKFMNI
-90 LNQVEEISENM
+90 IQQIEEISKNM
-101 SKIGGYASLA
+101 SKIGGYASLS

-160 DTGDISE
+160 DAGEITE

-207 NSFEYKMKI
+207 NAFEYKMKI
-216 GNKSKVMTR
+216 GNKSKTMTR

-248 SKYSE
+248 TKYTE

-268 WKDEG
+268 WRDEG
-273 IEIRGYKS
+273 IEIRGYES

-288 GNDVDDKTIDS
+288 GNDVDDKTIES
-299 LLGVCKK
+299 LLSICRK
-306 NSPVFQKFFTQKAK
+306 NSPVFQKFFVQKAK

-334 PAAANIKEKNYSYD
+334 PAAANIKEKNYAYD

-362 NTLEEYA
+362 STLEEYA
-369 RKVFNENHIDSAV
+369 RKVFNENHIDSAI

-453 LLLYDNLSSKISDDE
+453 LLLYDNLSDKISDNE
-468 KKTMLSEKIDD
+468 KKIMLAEKIDD
-479 LYVTILRQSFFTIF
+479 LYATIMRQSFFTIF

-502 EGTTIDEISK
+502 KGTTINEISK
-512 TYLKNLKTQF
+512 TYLQNLKEQF
-522 GNSVIL
+522 GNSVSL

-576 YTSIL
+576 YMSIL

-590 KLLSE
+590 KLLAE
-595 YGFDIKSPKF
+595 YGFDIRSPKF

-610 DYVKDQ
+610 DYVNEQ
-616 VNTLSSLN
+616 VKALALLN